1 MPGTRRP
8 LPKLASGWPSGKGP
22 RVRGSSG
29 DVVCYAVSLIHMIY
43 SLRTGVSLLVWWQFL
58 RRSLAGGSGLEQEG
72 ASWGS
77 GFSTKIHQEV
87 VPRCPVTSLPC
98 PR

>member
-1 MPGTRRP
+1 MLKSSTKISDSRLRNHKFCIPKCGTGM
-8 LPKLASGWPSGKGP
+8 KLWVLSPNIGARLSGF
-22 RVRGSSG
+22 
-29 DVVCYAVSLIHMIY
+29 I
-43 SLRTGVSLLVWWQFL
+43 GVSLLVWWQFL